1 MICFLSERQRKPTP
15 FQIHFSDSLL
25 FSTFRAMLLA
35 ARCDQDEGHEWW
47 VPYPTDCMD
56 DLRQAVQSCAQDCWV
71 FGGGQAYRVVFEY
84 KDGKFDVAHQVNVD
98 TGTTREVRKFPGTP
112 EGFMRAQMQGEEALT
127 TYISFEEGQDTE
139 GCRSATSGVNS
150 AASRGTTSSATTPA
164 RRVRRKKR
172 EQVAAGGGDVLLL
185 LSAAPSTRR
194 HFKCGMRPCAGA
206 APTC

>member
-1 MICFLSERQRKPTP
+1 
-15 FQIHFSDSLL
+15 
-25 FSTFRAMLLA
+25 MLLA

-98 TGTTREVRKFPGTP
+98 TGTTREVRRFPGTP

-139 GCRSATSGVNS
+139 EVPFVAPKRCQQCGKQGDNEFCDDTCKERFE
-150 AASRGTTSSATTPA
+150 
-164 RRVRRKKR
+164 RKKR
-172 EQVAAGGGDVLLL
+172 ERVAAGGEATCCCC

-194 HFKCGMRPCAGA
+194 HFKCEHEAVCDDCSDMLKICPLCRAEHKFND
-206 APTC
+206 